1 MAKIHIIAG
10 TPGIGK
16 STSGKFFLPP
26 TIEILNHDN
35 LQLYFKQKSA
45 IDYEELSNLKA
56 NEFILRQLESNND
69 FGVELNLGFDN
80 HYELL
85 RFINKKHPHYEI
97 EVVLFH
103 TDNIQICIDRANLR
117 EKYGGHRV
125 EIQIIE
131 QMYKNMIFLLQN
143 NANLIH
149 QVRLIDVEVDRFRL
163 VYSKEKDS
171 IFSIKQLPNCV
182 KSLAPETLNLE
193 RF

>member
-1 MAKIHIIAG
+1 MAKVYIIAG

-35 LQLYFKQKSA
+35 LQLYFKQKRV

-56 NEFILRQLESNND
+56 NEFILKQLELNND

-85 RFINKKHPHYEI
+85 RFIKKKYPHYEI

-103 TDNIQICIDRANLR
+103 TDNIQICIDRAILR
-117 EKYGGHRV
+117 EKFGGHRV
-125 EIQIIE
+125 EIHVIE
-131 QMYKNMIFLLQN
+131 QMYKNMIPLLQN
-143 NANLIH
+143 NADLVH
-149 QVRLIDVEVDRFRL
+149 QVQLINVEVDRFRM
-163 VYSKEKDS
+163 VYPKNKKNIS
-171 IFSIKQLPNCV
+171 IELPNWV
-182 KSLAPETLNLE
+182 KSLAPESLNLE